1 MPGETYLLGVSA
13 ALILLVKSWM
23 GLPEVEKWEIR
34 QEMEDEGVDV

>member
-1 MPGETYLLGVSA
+1 MRYIHSGYLLPQF
-13 ALILLVKSWM
+13 LLVRSWM